1 MVSRDAALKLSLNV
15 EAFAVQRAQPL
26 LPGRRPVRQ
35 PSTSSASAKT
45 LARLVSVPLPPP
57 ARSRDGASAAAEPP
71 KDPVT
76 DLMAF
81 GSGEAPYYSAPAKP
95 LSQPQ
100 TQPQPRDVF
109 ADLEALVPSVS
120 LLDSDRG
127 FGTAPS
133 GVQHTVSIAAANLP
147 CYATPPNVC
156 GLMKPDTVTELSTS

>member
-1 MVSRDAALKLSLNV
+1 M
-15 EAFAVQRAQPL
+15 QRAQPL
-26 LPGRRPVRQ
+26 LPGRRPARQ
-35 PSTSSASAKT
+35 SSTSSASAKT

-57 ARSRDGASAAAEPP
+57 ARSRDGASAAAESP

-100 TQPQPRDVF
+100 PQQRDVF
-109 ADLEALVPSVS
+109 ADLEALVPSAS

-133 GVQHTVSIAAANLP
+133 GAQHTVSIASANLP
-147 CYATPPNVC
+147 YQATPTNVC
-156 GLMKPDTVTELSTS
+156 GF